1 MDAKTRDKTHQRGL
15 VVILAIDPGASGGI
29 AYKLPDS
36 TAACFPMPETDGD
49 LADELDELLHQL
61 PAATCYL
68 EDLVKFAG
76 RNMPSSAMAVYARNF
91 GYIEGLLTGLNVK
104 IIRVKPQEWQK
115 GLGLGTS
122 RGGTKTEWKNKLK
135 GEAQRL
141 FPHLRRQITLKTSD
155 ALLILEYGMRKAKA

>member
-1 MDAKTRDKTHQRGL
+1 M
-15 VVILAIDPGASGGI
+15 ILGIDPGASGGV
-29 AYKLPDS
+29 AYKLPNS
-36 TAACFPMPETDGD
+36 TAACFSMPETDGD
-49 LADELDELLHQL
+49 LAGELSSMLDKL
-61 PAATCYL
+61 PAAVCYM
-68 EDLVKFAG
+68 EDLVKYTG